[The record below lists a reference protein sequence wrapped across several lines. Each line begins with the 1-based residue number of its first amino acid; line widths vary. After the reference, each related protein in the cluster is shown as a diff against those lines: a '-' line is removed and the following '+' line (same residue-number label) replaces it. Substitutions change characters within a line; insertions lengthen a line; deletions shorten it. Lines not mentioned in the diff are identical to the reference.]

1 MSRKGVRN
9 GGRQTQRSVGTRVT
23 ASTQSTFDGSVVW
36 WGPFLNGSGYGEQAR
51 GFLRG
56 LTRRGVHVA
65 ARSTGIESSNYME
78 LLQDNPDLA
87 ISLRE
92 SLNRPVGPG
101 PVTAV
106 VHGSGHLLRRISDAD
121 FTVGRTMFETD
132 GLPDDWVRRINMLD
146 DVWVPSAFNAETFRS
161 AGVTIPIGVVP
172 SGVDGSA
179 YRPGL
184 KQLPIPG
191 AKGCVFP
198 LFPTGVT
205 AGPQTY
211 SCEPGQRPSVPMT
224 TCLSSYSSMG
234 AVDSTKL
241 TALVSWKTNGMRATD
256 YWHQV
261 EWQPRLH
268 GRRQQSPCRNRGPGI
283 HRRIWGAHLEL
294 GGPSQTQLLRI
305 GMTELGV
312 VTKREVTSHGAGLT

>member
-191 AKGCVFP
+191 AKGCVF
-198 LFPTGVT
+198 L
-205 AGPQTY
+205 AI
-211 SCEPGQRPSVPMT
+211 SDWS
-224 TCLSSYSSMG
+224 
-234 AVDSTKL
+234 
-241 TALVSWKTNGMRATD
+241 
-256 YWHQV
+256 
-261 EWQPRLH
+261 
-268 GRRQQSPCRNRGPGI
+268 
-283 HRRIWGAHLEL
+283 HRRA
-294 GGPSQTQLLRI
+294 PDVLLRAWAEAFRPDDDVSLVLQFYGRGRFDEADSSRI
-305 GMTELGV
+305 VEN
-312 VTKREVTSHGAGLT
+312 